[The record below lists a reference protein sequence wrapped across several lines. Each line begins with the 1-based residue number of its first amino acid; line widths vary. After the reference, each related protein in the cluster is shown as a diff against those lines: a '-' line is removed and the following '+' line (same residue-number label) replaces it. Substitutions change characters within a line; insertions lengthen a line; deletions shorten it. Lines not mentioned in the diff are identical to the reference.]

1 MPQGA
6 RKEYLV
12 DILGSLVV
20 RREPEDLL
28 EVGEGLVD
36 VVLVVEA
43 EATDVDG
50 VHVGAVLPQE
60 VVGDLASMLYNFF
73 SSLQMTRPKK
83 LSWKGLPGT
92 NAQAYWVH

>member
-1 MPQGA
+1 M
-6 RKEYLV
+6 
-12 DILGSLVV
+12 V

-50 VHVGAVLPQE
+50 VHVGTVLPQE
-60 VVGDLASMLYNFF
+60 VVGDLASVI
-73 SSLQMTRPKK
+73 K
-83 LSWKGLPGT
+83 LFVVVVADDDTK
-92 NAQAYWVH
+92 